1 MSFRLLVTEY
11 VGITKY
17 IYLLLFTFHFID
29 VRYVH
34 YNMFWCL
41 MFEYLIYLIYYIR
54 INHMASIIFQLYWN
68 RSQYIL
74 IHSLAGDS
82 QFTVIITV
90 LLHNCSQKRS
100 WQLTIQSNLG
110 CPRSSVLILPRIAL
124 PVLPVGIIT
133 RFVFLYKCDSLVV
146 FIRCFWKSIS
156 HMKINCFLLSIK

>member
-34 YNMFWCL
+34 CNMFWCL
-41 MFEYLIYLIYYIR
+41 MFEYLICLIYYIR

-68 RSQYIL
+68 RSQYIYPNRQF
-74 IHSLAGDS
+74 GRR
-82 QFTVIITV
+82 FTVIITV

-110 CPRSSVLILPRIAL
+110 CPRSSVLILTFP
-124 PVLPVGIIT
+124 
-133 RFVFLYKCDSLVV
+133 LVSPDLDF
-146 FIRCFWKSIS
+146 FINAIPWLFS
-156 HMKINCFLLSIK
+156 